1 MIGAIDVIVVAT
13 FASFSKGSSLAI
25 WSSGTRAVFAGVVFG
40 RWRFRCQSKNARTAK
55 KITPTPTTIP
65 AIAPDDR
72 PSFVG

>member
-1 MIGAIDVIVVAT
+1 MGAIDVIAVTAFT
-13 FASFSKGSSLAI
+13 SFSKGSSLAI
-25 WSSGTRAVFAGVVFG
+25 SSSGTDAVFAGVVFG

-55 KITPTPTTIP
+55 NTTLTPTATP